1 MDKLTSSI
9 LAVVNAQTGG
19 AYKVM
24 EAKDFIDALPEKT
37 KTDETGVS
45 NALQYLAER
54 GFVDIR
60 YSDRDTYCVCSLPKG
75 RTFEESTGAEK
86 RAAGAAW
93 AASGCLRF
101 SAPCWARLSADALR
115 DCCFFCCNSAAA
127 RMRSVC

>member
-1 MDKLTSSI
+1 MDKLTSSV
-9 LAVVNAQTGG
+9 LAVVNAQTNG

-54 GFVDIR
+54 GFIDIR
-60 YSDRDTYCVCSLPKG
+60 YSERNTYCVCSLPKG

-86 RAAGAAW
+86 ARGRHGARNQWLITFFGAMLGAFAG
-93 AASGCLRF
+93 GCLAGLLF
-101 SAPCWARLSADALR
+101 LLL
-115 DCCFFCCNSAAA
+115 
-127 RMRSVC
+127 

>member
-9 LAVVNAQTGG
+9 LAIVNSQTGG

-24 EAKDFIDALPEKT
+24 EAKDFIDALPEKS

-45 NALQYLAER
+45 NALQYLSER

-75 RTFEESTGAEK
+75 RTFEESSGAEK
-86 RAAGAAW
+86 TRGRRGVRGQWLGAFFGALAGAFAGSFL
-93 AASGCLRF
+93 AGLLF
-101 SAPCWARLSADALR
+101 LMLL
-115 DCCFFCCNSAAA
+115 N
-127 RMRSVC
+127 

>member
-86 RAAGAAW
+86 ARGRRDVRGQRLLTFFGAMLGAFIG
-93 AASGCLRF
+93 GCL
-101 SAPCWARLSADALR
+101 AGLL
-115 DCCFFCCNSAAA
+115 FFLL
-127 RMRSVC
+127 